1 MGDTI
6 DFNTVMDRN
15 GNIDTRTRLRHIY
28 EALME
33 KGYNPSDQI
42 IGFLISEDPA
52 YITSHKNARRE
63 IMKIDRYDL
72 MREMLA
78 SYLKLDDDT
87 DVRVFKT

>member
-6 DFNTVMDRN
+6 DFKTIMDQN

-42 IGFLISEDPA
+42 IGFLISADPA
-52 YITSHKNARRE
+52 YITSHNNARRE

>member
-1 MGDTI
+1 MENFLT
-6 DFNTVMDRN
+6 
-15 GNIDTRTRLRHIY
+15 NIL
-28 EALME
+28 AMCSQMFAG
-33 KGYNPSDQI
+33 KQI

-72 MREMLA
+72 MRDMLA

-87 DVRVFKT
+87 DVRVFKK